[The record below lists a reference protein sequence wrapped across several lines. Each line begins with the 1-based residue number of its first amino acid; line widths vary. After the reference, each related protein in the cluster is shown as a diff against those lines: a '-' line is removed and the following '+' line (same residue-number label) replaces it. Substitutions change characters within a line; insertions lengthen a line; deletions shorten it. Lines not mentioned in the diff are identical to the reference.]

1 MKYVDR
7 QTQYVRGLL
16 FPIIGTTYTKTYFSY
31 YGIFKDKLM
40 IALYKKGN
48 FYLRA
53 SSEFIEEINNTKGT
67 ELLNDKNIGI
77 SANNF
82 YLLPENIMNKLSDH
96 AHWIHSIIREM
107 SEEREQKYFIKKQA
121 IRFMP
126 NMTIGLER
134 MLKKIGVCTRS
145 DFISKGAIYVFV
157 ELMKTGI
164 EASDIL
170 LYRLYGAV
178 KNKYVEVL
186 TDTEKK
192 GVLKEANKALCKAG
206 LSKKFNI

>member
-1 MKYVDR
+1 MKYVDG

-67 ELLNDKNIGI
+67 ELLNDKNLGI

-107 SEEREQKYFIKKQA
+107 SEER
-121 IRFMP
+121 
-126 NMTIGLER
+126 T
-134 MLKKIGVCTRS
+134 KI
-145 DFISKGAIYVFV
+145 
-157 ELMKTGI
+157 LH
-164 EASDIL
+164 
-170 LYRLYGAV
+170 
-178 KNKYVEVL
+178 
-186 TDTEKK
+186 
-192 GVLKEANKALCKAG
+192 
-206 LSKKFNI
+206 